1 MKKKQ
6 YALVG
11 CCGMSCVLCPR
22 FHSQHSLSRC
32 PGCGLGSNRES
43 CGTYKCCTE
52 NHNYE
57 TCAEC
62 AVAPCERLFLQAD
75 WVGFNTRKK
84 WLDNLSLIKQ
94 NGIEQWFA
102 EQLEK
107 QALLEE
113 ALRYFHNNRMRS
125 FFCLSFLY
133 FQIDTIKKLV
143 TAAQAQ
149 KNEEFQKRA
158 ASFEEAV
165 KTEAIQHN
173 LKIWD
178 K

>member
-1 MKKKQ
+1 MVLVPTGSPAPLISAALNSIIMKPVLN
-6 YALVG
+6 AEFLLVKDYF
-11 CCGMSCVLCPR
+11 S
-22 FHSQHSLSRC
+22 
-32 PGCGLGSNRES
+32 
-43 CGTYKCCTE
+43 T
-52 NHNYE
+52 
-57 TCAEC
+57 
-62 AVAPCERLFLQAD
+62 D

-84 WLDNLSLIKQ
+84 WLDNLNLIKQ
-94 NGIEQWFA
+94 DGIEQWFA

-107 QALLEE
+107 QTLLEE

-143 TAAQAQ
+143 TAAQAS
-149 KNEEFQKRA
+149 KNEDLQKRA

-178 K
+178 Q